1 MASTR
6 DKFTGKMLERYNLNP
21 NLLSNYDLDIKK
33 ITQVRQVFK
42 LEGDQG
48 IYCLKKCH
56 YKVDQL
62 LFIYS
67 AMEHLIMHG
76 FDRVGRILLNEN
88 NLPYVVDNGIVYYV
102 GEWIDGKECS
112 YKSKAELK
120 AATLAMAE
128 IHRASKG
135 FKPIEGSC
143 IREEWGKWPDNF
155 RRRLKQMLEFKDFLM
170 KKPLLTEFDQVYL
183 VGVDYFYQE
192 GLRAL
197 EILAHSE
204 YFELVRQAKEDLC
217 FCHHDMA
224 HHNVIMKEKKAY
236 LIDFDYCIYD
246 VRIHDLGSLILRN
259 IKRANWDIRKAE
271 FILNIYNSVNP
282 LQRRELKVLHGFMR
296 FPQDYWQAAYTYY
309 AENIG
314 RPEKVLRKKLERNI
328 RGRYSREQFFWNFCR
343 LI

>member
-1 MASTR
+1 
-6 DKFTGKMLERYNLNP
+6 
-21 NLLSNYDLDIKK
+21 
-33 ITQVRQVFK
+33 
-42 LEGDQG
+42 EGDQG
-48 IYCLKKCH
+48 LFCLKKVH

-67 AMEHLIMHG
+67 AMEHLINNG
-76 FDRVGRILLNEN
+76 FNRIGRILLNDD
-88 NLPYVVDNGIVYYV
+88 NLPYVTDQNDVYYV
-102 GEWIDGKECS
+102 AEWVTGKECS

-120 AATLAMAE
+120 AATIAMAE
-128 IHRASKG
+128 VHKASKG
-135 FKPIEGSC
+135 FVPVEGSC
-143 IREEWGKWPDNF
+143 IREEWGKWPGNF
-155 RRRLKQMLEFKDFLM
+155 RGRLKQMLEFKDNLIN
-170 KKPLLTEFDQVYL
+170 KTELTEFDRVYL
-183 VGVDYFYQE
+183 IGVDYFYQE

-197 EILAHSE
+197 DILAHSE
-204 YFELVRQAKEDLC
+204 YMDLVKEAKESLC

-224 HHNVIMKEKKAY
+224 YHNVIMKDKMAY

-246 VRIHDLGSLILRN
+246 LRIHDLGSLILRN

-271 FILNIYNSVNP
+271 FILNVYNSVNP
-282 LQRRELKVLHGFMR
+282 LQKRELKVLSGFMR

-328 RGRYSREQFFWNFCR
+328 RGRYSREQFFWNLSR